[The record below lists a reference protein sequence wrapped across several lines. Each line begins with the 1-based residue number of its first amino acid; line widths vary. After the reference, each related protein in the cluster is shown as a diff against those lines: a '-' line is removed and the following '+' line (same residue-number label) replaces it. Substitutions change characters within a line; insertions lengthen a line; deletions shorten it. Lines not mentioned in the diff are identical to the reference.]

1 MKQLV
6 CLLLLA
12 SFIACNNKENSK
24 ASNPIMELATDSLVV
39 EPTMPVYDRESKL
52 YVWKSAFDYTKKHNQ
67 QFNSN
72 ILNADSLIK
81 GLNELNE
88 KIVLEKIKISGD
100 TIYTIIKDSKYLT
113 DGIGTTGAE
122 VYLADVVLN
131 LTEVPGI
138 KYVNIDLEEGS
149 HMQPG
154 TWNKEN
160 FVKYKT
166 IQ

>member
-1 MKQLV
+1 
-6 CLLLLA
+6 
-12 SFIACNNKENSK
+12 
-24 ASNPIMELATDSLVV
+24 
-39 EPTMPVYDRESKL
+39 
-52 YVWKSAFDYTKKHNQ
+52 
-67 QFNSN
+67 
-72 ILNADSLIK
+72 
-81 GLNELNE
+81 LNE